1 MRCIA
6 TAVAALALFAIHA
19 KAGDLSQTD
28 KFKACARDTAIAEI
42 KQAQQKGEI
51 PVPADGEMFVAIEPY
66 ADKAYAA
73 CASLK
78 PPGVTKPDGRPNE
91 EIQDFVNTALFDLLS
106 QNAAKSREP
115 E

>member
-1 MRCIA
+1 MRCIV
-6 TAVAALALFAIHA
+6 TAVAALASFAIYA
-19 KAGDLSQTD
+19 KADDLSQTD
-28 KFKACARDTAIAEI
+28 KFKACARDTAITEI

-51 PVPADGEMFVAIEPY
+51 PADGDMFVAIEPY
-66 ADKAYAA
+66 TDRAYAA

-78 PPGVTKPDGRPNE
+78 PSGVTKPDGRPND
-91 EIQDFVNTALFDLLS
+91 EIQDFVNTALFDFLS

>member
-1 MRCIA
+1 MRCIIS
-6 TAVAALALFAIHA
+6 TLAALAFFAIHA
-19 KAGDLSQTD
+19 KADDLSQTD
-28 KFKACARDTAIAEI
+28 KFKACARDTAIAGI

-73 CASLK
+73 CAFLK
-78 PPGVTKPDGRPNE
+78 PPGVTKSDRLPND
-91 EIQDFVNTALFDLLS
+91 EIQDFVNTALFDMLY
-106 QNAAKSREP
+106 QDAVKAREP